1 MSFVKF
7 REKFRRTKKLKNP
20 VIDEEDYV
28 AYLPSSSKAK
38 VYNPIKK
45 VRQYKIKKQ
54 GYQQFENED
63 DEPIVSNRYVRTGKP
78 KLIRMHAD
86 GTVKR
91 NAPPVPVTVVQ
102 DNRPRK
108 VRIRAD
114 GSVKRRAPTPYKR
127 SESDSD
133 DLIDLQSQSSSSSSS
148 DGEDPFA
155 NWQKF
160 D

>member
-1 MSFVKF
+1 MSFDKF

-38 VYNPIKK
+38 VYNPIEK

-54 GYQQFENED
+54 GYEQFENED

-91 NAPPVPVTVVQ
+91 NAPQYLLPLYKTIDPGKLEYVQMVVL
-102 DNRPRK
+102 NVEHRH
-108 VRIRAD
+108 
-114 GSVKRRAPTPYKR
+114 
-127 SESDSD
+127 
-133 DLIDLQSQSSSSSSS
+133 LINVL
-148 DGEDPFA
+148 
-155 NWQKF
+155 NLTRMT
-160 D
+160 